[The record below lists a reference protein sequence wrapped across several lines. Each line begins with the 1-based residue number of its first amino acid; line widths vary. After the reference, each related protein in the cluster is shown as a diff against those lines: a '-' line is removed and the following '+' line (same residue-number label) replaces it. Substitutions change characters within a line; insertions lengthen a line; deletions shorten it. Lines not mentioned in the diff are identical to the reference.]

1 MTTTLGQA
9 RAEARRLCR
18 EGQFVGALDVY
29 YQILQAIPFDYEV
42 RLKIADVLAR
52 CGQPRF
58 AADAYEAVIRHDI
71 HSGHPLQALVACAA
85 LEGLGHDAALQRKL
99 LTATYAAGSPKLS
112 HFAAREAPLPADTPL
127 PELDLTTPPTDP
139 FDIVADRA
147 RRRAMDLSGSP
158 PYQDQVHPMPLFSEL
173 APEPFMALLRA
184 IEVRRLDDRE
194 VVARQG
200 ERGEALYLVGVGE
213 LRVSRSENGVD
224 HTVARL
230 YENSLFGEMALA
242 TGQPR
247 SASVEVVGE
256 ADVLEISRNA
266 LARMAQE
273 LPVIKEVLD
282 RFTRERLIKNLLQS
296 SPLFAPFSLR
306 QRSALLRR
314 FGGHDVE
321 PGTEIIRHGEPG
333 QGLFVVLSGRL
344 DVLRADG
351 RGTSVVFGQLGP
363 GDMCGEMSLVSPTPT
378 PTSATVRAVTPA
390 TVLFL
395 ARADFEESV
404 SSVPELRSY
413 FQNMAAQ
420 RSRDNS
426 EKLGSAALPTDA
438 SALDPSTVWLL

>member
-1 MTTTLGQA
+1 MITTLGQA

-18 EGQFVGALDVY
+18 EGQFAGALNVY

-58 AADAYEAVIRHDI
+58 AADVYEAVIRHDI
-71 HSGHPLQALVACAA
+71 YSGHPLQAVVACAA
-85 LEGLGHDAALQRKL
+85 LEGLGHDAARQRQL
-99 LTATYAAGSPKLS
+99 LTATYAAGSPKLT
-112 HFAAREAPLPADTPL
+112 HFAAREAPLPADTPIA
-127 PELDLTTPPTDP
+127 ELDLTSTSPDP
-139 FDIVADRA
+139 FDIIADRA
-147 RRRAMDLSGSP
+147 RRRALDLSGSP
-158 PYQDQVHPMPLFSEL
+158 QYQDELHPMPLFSEL

-184 IEVRRLDDRE
+184 IEVRRLDDRA

-200 ERGEALYLVGVGE
+200 ERGDSLYLVGVGE
-213 LRVSRSENGVD
+213 LRVFRSENGAD

-230 YENSLFGEMALA
+230 YEGSLFGEMALA

-256 ADVLEISRNA
+256 ADILEISRNA
-266 LARMAQE
+266 LARMAEE

-296 SPLFAPFSLR
+296 SPLFAPFSMR
-306 QRSALLRR
+306 QRSSLLRR
-314 FGGHDVE
+314 FEGHDVD

-363 GDMCGEMSLVSPTPT
+363 GDICGEMSLLSPT
-378 PTSATVRAVTPA
+378 PTSATVRAVTTA

-395 ARADFEESV
+395 ARADFEESMGA
-404 SSVPELRSY
+404 VPELRAY
-413 FQNMAAQ
+413 FQKLADQ
-420 RSRDNS
+420 RTRDNS
-426 EKLGSAALPTDA
+426 EKLGSAALPIDA
-438 SALDPSTVWLL
+438 AALDPSTVWLL